1 MYEYIHLKKA
11 AYLLLC
17 NVERTSTFT
26 LTLFMK
32 GDKYKLYELNVSMSR
47 DLNVKIFTQTS
58 ITGKE
63 NRWTVVL
70 INDKTE
76 FTLG

>member
-1 MYEYIHLKKA
+1 
-11 AYLLLC
+11 
-17 NVERTSTFT
+17 
-26 LTLFMK
+26 MK